1 MEFTKEEVTVI
12 AETVKEITE
21 MEIRDLG
28 DLQLALVGG
37 GIGEVIVA

>member
-1 MEFTKEEVTVI
+1 MEVAKIEVAAI
-12 AETVKEITE
+12 QEIINQAN
-21 MEIRDLG
+21 EIEVRQLH

>member
-1 MEFTKEEVTVI
+1 MAQLEQVLNDQSNDEAATQ
-12 AETVKEITE
+12 
-21 MEIRDLG
+21 MHDLS

>member
-12 AETVKEITE
+12 AETVKEISE